1 MAKKRKKRN
10 MNSYALGTGSAG
22 TVKHYLPTPAETMRE
37 NEIMMDKIEYDV
49 ANNPWTMALDTVGG
63 MAIEYG
69 MSMATSGAGGGGKK
83 AGFKGSTGVDQSFTE
98 GIDNPTNFMGGGAEG
113 METQTRYAAKGT
125 GPQGTGVEVEAE
137 GGEVEQ
143 QPGQAP
149 VALEGDLHSEGGIDR
164 MVKEGTLYFS
174 NQVKIGGKT
183 AAERKKIREREMT
196 KISKVLEKD
205 PTDAVQK
212 ETFKRMTEKF
222 EMEEQS
228 DLKVQEFAKN
238 VDKVYDKAMMAAY
251 GTSQEGVQKM
261 GKGGEVGDETSF
273 WDGTKDY
280 LGSFTGGDIMS
291 LAGNL
296 YSGISGLN
304 QAKKNAAENTVNE
317 NFYKGYEDEALKTIE
332 EASGYIKG
340 QQAEAGKD
348 VAVRRNDAIAR
359 NRNSA
364 RGVNTQRAM
373 DLGADVIA
381 NRAMGDIYTNFTK
394 VMMDNLYKKSGVQEK
409 AGQITAQEEKAA
421 DIANRMDK
429 DNVDTQI
436 GVAKESMGRAMQQT
450 GKDLNQ
456 HSESE
461 YMQNVYSEMFGN
473 DVNWQRGGTLG
484 TSPTNPGAVS
494 TEPRPVTPDNGS
506 NYTGKGNVAP
516 PPAPTTVDDAGLASA
531 TDTKNYTLSEIDTSK
546 TSDAYYD
553 DPAMKKAVAAYKAG
567 DTDEYNRIKN
577 FLMRKYGL
585 IK

>member
-69 MSMATSGAGGGGKK
+69 MSMATSGAGGG
-83 AGFKGSTGVDQSFTE
+83 A
-98 GIDNPTNFMGGGAEG
+98 GGGDMPIGEG
-113 METQTRYAAKGT
+113 MSAGASKVGAAVSGIKKAKGT
-125 GPQGTGVEVEAE
+125 GPSGVDNVKVEAE

-261 GKGGEVGDETSF
+261 RKGGEVGDETSF

-348 VAVRRNDAIAR
+348 VAVRRNDTIAR

-364 RGVNTQRAM
+364 TGINVQRAM

-381 NRAMGDIYTNFTK
+381 NRAMGEIYTNATK
-394 VMMDNLYKKSGVQEK
+394 MMMENLYKKSGVQEK
-409 AGQITAQEEKAA
+409 AGQLIAQGETAA

-429 DNVDTQI
+429 DNADTQI
-436 GVAKESMGRAMQQT
+436 GVAKESMGRAIQQS

-461 YMQNVYSEMFGN
+461 YMKNVEDS
-473 DVNWQRGGTLG
+473 TLG
-484 TSPTNPGAVS
+484 YDIK
-494 TEPRPVTPDNGS
+494 R
-506 NYTGKGNVAP
+506 GKDGK
-516 PPAPTTVDDAGLASA
+516 L
-531 TDTKNYTLSEIDTSK
+531 IDSSK
-546 TSDAYYD
+546 TGS
-553 DPAMKKAVAAYKAG
+553 KGK
-567 DTDEYNRIKN
+567 TFEYNSEDGTFLIDGVVVTEAAWNLARKN
-577 FLMRKYGL
+577 N
-585 IK
+585 